1 MFRMPDVLSQYS
13 LYTRC
18 EIVRYMFYSVDL
30 FFDLVC
36 YVFFFLLLNLMI
48 GILKYVI
55 SSVKKIR
62 S

>member
-36 YVFFFLLLNLMI
+36 YVFFFLTIKFDDWNSKVCYL
-48 GILKYVI
+48 
-55 SSVKKIR
+55 
-62 S
+62 